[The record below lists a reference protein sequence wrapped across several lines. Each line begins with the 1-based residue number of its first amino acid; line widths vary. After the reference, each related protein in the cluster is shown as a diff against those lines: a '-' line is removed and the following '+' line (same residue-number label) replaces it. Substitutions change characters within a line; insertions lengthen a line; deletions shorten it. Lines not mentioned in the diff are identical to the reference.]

1 MNFSRVPTNDRIFAE
16 FLYLLVHLYQNTA
29 KMPNKLSSISRGTMK
44 KIEHSCNSSILRRSS
59 LPKPAIIPL
68 QPQKEKM
75 ISGWERLVAQAQTI
89 NQMAA
94 ELEAEILE
102 LKAIASAINSQRN
115 YLQGN
120 TKPRKSVCKYLS
132 VSIPWVKQKSDE
144 SLILTTRKV
153 DLFRAEREAASL
165 AQKLRQQ
172 SKSKRLAAQRHRK
185 NRDQADA
192 DTNAFF
198 LGALINKS

>member
-1 MNFSRVPTNDRIFAE
+1 
-16 FLYLLVHLYQNTA
+16 
-29 KMPNKLSSISRGTMK
+29 MPNKLSSISRGTMK
-44 KIEHSCNSSILRRSS
+44 KIEHSCKSSIFRPSS
-59 LPKPAIIPL
+59 QPAIIPL
-68 QPQKEKM
+68 QPQQEKI

-102 LKAIASAINSQRN
+102 LKAIASAINSQTN
-115 YLQGN
+115 YLSGN
-120 TKPRKSVCKYLS
+120 AKSRKSVCKYFT

-144 SLILTTRKV
+144 CLILTTRKV

-172 SKSKRLAAQRHRK
+172 NKNRRLAAQRHKK
-185 NRDQADA
+185 NQEKA
-192 DTNAFF
+192 DTETKVFF

>member
-1 MNFSRVPTNDRIFAE
+1 
-16 FLYLLVHLYQNTA
+16 
-29 KMPNKLSSISRGTMK
+29 MPNKLSNISRGSMK
-44 KIEHSCNSSILRRSS
+44 KIEHSSQSSIFRPSPES
-59 LPKPAIIPL
+59 AIIPL
-68 QPQKEKM
+68 QPQQEKI

-115 YLQGN
+115 YLSKN
-120 TKPRKSVCKYLS
+120 AKSRKSVCQYFT

-144 SLILTTRKV
+144 CLILTTRKV

-172 SKSKRLAAQRHRK
+172 NKNKRLAAQRHKK
-185 NRDQADA
+185 NPEKA
-192 DTNAFF
+192 DTETKVFF
-198 LGALINKS
+198 LGR

>member
-1 MNFSRVPTNDRIFAE
+1 
-16 FLYLLVHLYQNTA
+16 
-29 KMPNKLSSISRGTMK
+29 MPNKLSSISRGTMK
-44 KIEHSCNSSILRRSS
+44 KIAHSYKSSIL
-59 LPKPAIIPL
+59 PPASQSAIAPL
-68 QPQKEKM
+68 QPPEEKI

-94 ELEAEILE
+94 ELETEILE

-115 YLQGN
+115 YWTGN
-120 TKPRKSVCKYLS
+120 GKSRKNVFKYFT
-132 VSIPWVKQKSDE
+132 VSIPWVKQKSDD

-165 AQKLRQQ
+165 AQKLRQHN
-172 SKSKRLAAQRHRK
+172 KNRRLAAQRHQK
-185 NRDQADA
+185 NQQKLDIEPK
-192 DTNAFF
+192 TFS

>member
-1 MNFSRVPTNDRIFAE
+1 
-16 FLYLLVHLYQNTA
+16 
-29 KMPNKLSSISRGTMK
+29 MK
-44 KIEHSCNSSILRRSS
+44 KIEHSCKSSILRPSS
-59 LPKPAIIPL
+59 VSQSAIIPL
-68 QPQKEKM
+68 QPQQEKI

-120 TKPRKSVCKYLS
+120 IKPRKSVCKYLT

-144 SLILTTRKV
+144 SLILTTRKI

-185 NRDQADA
+185 NREQGDA
-192 DTNAFF
+192 ETKTFF
-198 LGALINKS
+198 LRTLINKS